1 MTQRYEELIALLR
14 RLFQLDRPD
23 LDFGLY
29 RGPWTPRLGVS
40 ASSTCVVP
48 HEFEQLNPSALM
60 HA

>member
-29 RGPWTPRLGVS
+29 RGPWTPRWAS
-40 ASSTCVVP
+40 APRARASSHTN
-48 HEFEQLNPSALM
+48 LSN
-60 HA
+60 